1 VPKRAR
7 CPYCGRLF
15 DRYEL
20 DKHVRVCRRRNQ
32 QREHRTRSRR
42 ELVVDGNN
50 VAYYLSYN
58 GTPQARNIA
67 LADRSLRNAGYKPIA
82 VVSAALKYK
91 VEDPGV
97 LDALVRRRKVLE
109 ARSGTNDDAMILR
122 LAKRKNADIVSNDRF
137 LDWLNR
143 YPWIPERLH
152 RYRMTPSGLIL
163 L

>member
-1 VPKRAR
+1 MPKRAR
-7 CPYCGRLF
+7 CPYCGKLF

-20 DKHVRVCRRRNQ
+20 DKHVRVCKRRNQ
-32 QREHRTRSRR
+32 QRESRSRR
-42 ELVVDGNN
+42 NLVIDGNN

-58 GTPQARNIA
+58 GTPQANNIA
-67 LADRSLRNAGYKPIA
+67 LADRSLRNAGYKPVA

-91 VEDPGV
+91 VEDPGI
-97 LDALVRRRKVLE
+97 LDDLVRRRKVLE

-122 LAKRKNADIVSNDRF
+122 LANRKNADIVSNDRF
-137 LDWLNR
+137 LDWLDR
-143 YPWIPERLH
+143 YPWIPDRLH